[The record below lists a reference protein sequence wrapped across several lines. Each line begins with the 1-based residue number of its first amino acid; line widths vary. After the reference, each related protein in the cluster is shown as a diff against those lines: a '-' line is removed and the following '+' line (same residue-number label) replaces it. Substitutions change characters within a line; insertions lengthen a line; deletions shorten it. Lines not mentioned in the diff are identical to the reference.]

1 MVEAK
6 PWDNFLKEAVV
17 VYSGR
22 QMLKRME
29 KEDHQFDISLGH
41 NFSKDIATSEA
52 LSVLGE

>member
-1 MVEAK
+1 VVEAK